1 MNSIEGTVLVDALI
15 ALRNDELEP
24 HDTLECIGWRAGYQ
38 LQVPFGSS
46 VNENAICEAL
56 RAQGLLERKDDLY
69 RITEAGVKAAMVYAR
84 DPANFRSQERVMVS
98 DKERMRQLRVACE
111 PLAAQ
116 LKPGVEVV
124 TIPASLVIR
133 IMGIMGDK

>member
-1 MNSIEGTVLVDALI
+1 MNAIEGMVLVDALI

-46 VNENAICEAL
+46 INEDSICETL
-56 RAQGLLERKDDLY
+56 RGQGLLERKDDLY
-69 RITEAGVKAAMVYAR
+69 RITDAGVAAVTTYVR

-98 DKERMRQLRVACE
+98 DKERMRLLRAACE
-111 PLAAQ
+111 PLAAYV
-116 LKPGVEVV
+116 KPEVEFVS
-124 TIPASLVIR
+124 IPTALVKR
-133 IMGIMGDK
+133 IMEIVGDK